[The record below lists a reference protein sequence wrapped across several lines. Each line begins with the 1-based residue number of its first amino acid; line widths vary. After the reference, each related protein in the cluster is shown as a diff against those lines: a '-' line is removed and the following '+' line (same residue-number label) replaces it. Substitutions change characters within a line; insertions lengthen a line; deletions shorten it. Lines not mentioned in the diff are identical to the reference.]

1 MAGKQAKTLTR
12 QQIVAALRRAR
23 HSRYPQRDRVII
35 LLSFK
40 AGLRAGEIAKLNWPM
55 VLDADG
61 RIAELISR
69 GRALGTAAVVPFNQ
83 PQPWCAATPVRQR
96 RQSR

>member
-12 QQIVAALRRAR
+12 QQIVAALRRAS

-40 AGLRAGEIAKLNWPM
+40 AGF
-55 VLDADG
+55 
-61 RIAELISR
+61 
-69 GRALGTAAVVPFNQ
+69 ALGK
-83 PQPWCAATPVRQR
+83 
-96 RQSR
+96 SLS